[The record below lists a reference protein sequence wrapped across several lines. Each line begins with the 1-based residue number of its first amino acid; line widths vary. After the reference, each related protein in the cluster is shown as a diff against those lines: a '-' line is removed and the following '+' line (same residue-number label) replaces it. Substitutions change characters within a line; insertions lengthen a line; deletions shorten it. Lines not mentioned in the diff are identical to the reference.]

1 MSGKGRAHRLNTF
14 LKGLKCKYFLKMST
28 LEEVAEYESAASS
41 VSTSSHRWTTSPWP
55 WTADGSPYFSLQPL
69 LAPRSVA

>member
-1 MSGKGRAHRLNTF
+1 
-14 LKGLKCKYFLKMST
+14 MST
-28 LEEVAEYESAASS
+28 LEKVAEYESAASS